1 MSLRP
6 GNNKKKGQKHQNTYT
21 YHHNK
26 GSLVSRKILSSPL
39 DLLCERCLEILSWK
53 VKYNKYHPLK
63 NPAKCNQ
70 CLGKNVYK
78 AYRTICDSCATKDGK
93 KRCTKCGEEVE
104 NYAKPDVRNNPE
116 AGIKK
121 KSPVMELVKT
131 LKKKY
136 QKTVYRKINT
146 GVRID
151 YDEEKGIIDEET
163 KEVIIPLEKIIKSD
177 DDDED
182 NGEDENENDI
192 DENDNDNEEED
203 KKEEKND
210 IKDNKEIKKE
220 FINGQEGEDINTS
233 SKPEENE

>member
-26 GSLVSRKILSSPL
+26 GSLISRKILSSPL
-39 DLLCERCLEILSWK
+39 DLLCDRCLDILSWK
-53 VKYNKYHPLK
+53 VKFNKYHPLK
-63 NPAKCNQ
+63 NPGKCNQ
-70 CLGKNVYK
+70 CLGKNIYK
-78 AYRTICDSCATKDGK
+78 AYRTICDSCATKEGK

-116 AGIKK
+116 AGVKK
-121 KSPVMELVKT
+121 KSPVMELIKT

-146 GVRID
+146 GVRIE

-163 KEVIIPLEKIIKSD
+163 KEVIISLDKIVKSD
-177 DDDED
+177 DDDEE
-182 NGEDENENDI
+182 NGEDENDVEEDNND
-192 DENDNDNEEED
+192 EED
-203 KKEEKND
+203 KKEEKN
-210 IKDNKEIKKE
+210 EIKENKKE
-220 FINGQEGEDINTS
+220 EENINGKEGEDIDTS
-233 SKPEENE
+233 SKPEE

>member
-26 GSLVSRKILSSPL
+26 GSLISRKILSSPL
-39 DLLCERCLEILSWK
+39 DLLCERCLDILSWK
-53 VKYNKYHPLK
+53 VKFNKYHPLK
-63 NPAKCNQ
+63 NPGKCNQ
-70 CLGKNVYK
+70 CLGKNIYK

-104 NYAKPDVRNNPE
+104 DYAKPDVRNNPE
-116 AGIKK
+116 AGVKK

-146 GVRID
+146 GVRIE
-151 YDEEKGIIDEET
+151 YDEEKGIVDEET
-163 KEVIIPLEKIIKSD
+163 KEVIISLDKIIKSD
-177 DDDED
+177 DDED
-182 NGEDENENDI
+182 NEEDN
-192 DENDNDNEEED
+192 NDNDIED
-203 KKEEKND
+203 DKNDKEDMKED
-210 IKDNKEIKKE
+210 IKDDKEKKE
-220 FINGQEGEDINTS
+220 NINEKECEDIDTS
-233 SKPEENE
+233 SKPDE

>member
-26 GSLVSRKILSSPL
+26 GSLISRKILSSPL
-39 DLLCERCLEILSWK
+39 DLLCDRCLDILSWK
-53 VKYNKYHPLK
+53 VKFNKYHPLK
-63 NPAKCNQ
+63 NPGKCNQ
-70 CLGKNVYK
+70 CSGKNIYK

-116 AGIKK
+116 AGVKK
-121 KSPVMELVKT
+121 KSPVMELIKT

-146 GVRID
+146 GVRIE

-163 KEVIIPLEKIIKSD
+163 KEVIISLDKIVKSD
-177 DDDED
+177 DDEDEE
-182 NGEDENENDI
+182 NGEDENDVEEDNND
-192 DENDNDNEEED
+192 EED
-203 KKEEKND
+203 KKEEKN
-210 IKDNKEIKKE
+210 EIKENKKE
-220 FINGQEGEDINTS
+220 EENINGKEGEDIDTS
-233 SKPEENE
+233 SKPEE

>member
-26 GSLVSRKILSSPL
+26 GSLISRKILSSPL

-70 CLGKNVYK
+70 CLGKNIYK

-104 NYAKPDVRNNPE
+104 NYAKPEVRNNPE
-116 AGIKK
+116 AGVKK

-146 GVRID
+146 GVRIE
-151 YDEEKGIIDEET
+151 YDEEKGIINEET
-163 KEVIIPLEKIIKSD
+163 KEVIIPLEKIIKI

-182 NGEDENENDI
+182 EENGEDDNDI
-192 DENDNDNEEED
+192 DEDNNNEED
-203 KKEEKND
+203 KKEEKNN
-210 IKDNKEIKKE
+210 IKNNKEIKESMNSK
-220 FINGQEGEDINTS
+220 EGEDIDTS

>member
-26 GSLVSRKILSSPL
+26 GSLISRKILSSPL
-39 DLLCERCLEILSWK
+39 DLLCDRCLDILSWK
-53 VKYNKYHPLK
+53 VKFNKYHPLK
-63 NPAKCNQ
+63 NPGKCNQ
-70 CLGKNVYK
+70 CLGKNIYK
-78 AYRTICDSCATKDGK
+78 AYRTICDSCATKEGK

-116 AGIKK
+116 AGVKK
-121 KSPVMELVKT
+121 KSPVMELIKT

-146 GVRID
+146 GVRIE

-163 KEVIIPLEKIIKSD
+163 KEVIISLDKIVKSD
-177 DDDED
+177 DDED
-182 NGEDENENDI
+182 KENGEDENDVEEDNND
-192 DENDNDNEEED
+192 EED
-203 KKEEKND
+203 KKEEKN
-210 IKDNKEIKKE
+210 EIKENKKE
-220 FINGQEGEDINTS
+220 EENINGKEGEDIDTS
-233 SKPEENE
+233 SKPEE

>member
-26 GSLVSRKILSSPL
+26 GSLISRKILSSPL

-70 CLGKNVYK
+70 CLGKNIYK

-104 NYAKPDVRNNPE
+104 NYAKPEVRNNPD
-116 AGIKK
+116 AGVKK

-146 GVRID
+146 GVRIE
-151 YDEEKGIIDEET
+151 YDEEKGIINEET
-163 KEVIIPLEKIIKSD
+163 KEVIIPLDKIIKNDED
-177 DDDED
+177 DDIDDNED
-182 NGEDENENDI
+182 NDENEDEKEELQEKENKEENINNKKCEDI
-192 DENDNDNEEED
+192 D
-203 KKEEKND
+203 
-210 IKDNKEIKKE
+210 
-220 FINGQEGEDINTS
+220 TS
-233 SKPEENE
+233 SKPDE

>member
-6 GNNKKKGQKHQNTYT
+6 GNNKKKCQKHQNTYT

-26 GSLVSRKILSSPL
+26 GSLISRKILSSPL
-39 DLLCERCLEILSWK
+39 DLLCERCLDILSWK
-53 VKYNKYHPLK
+53 VKFNKYHPLK
-63 NPAKCNQ
+63 NPGKCNQ
-70 CLGKNVYK
+70 CLGKNIYK

-104 NYAKPDVRNNPE
+104 DYAKPDVRNNPE
-116 AGIKK
+116 AGVKK

-146 GVRID
+146 GVRIE

-163 KEVIIPLEKIIKSD
+163 KEVIISLDKIIKSD
-177 DDDED
+177 DDED
-182 NGEDENENDI
+182 NEEDN
-192 DENDNDNEEED
+192 NDNDIEDDNNDKED
-203 KKEEKND
+203 KKED
-210 IKDNKEIKKE
+210 IKDDKEKKE
-220 FINGQEGEDINTS
+220 NINGKECEDIDTS
-233 SKPEENE
+233 SKPDE

>member
-26 GSLVSRKILSSPL
+26 GSLISRKILSSPL
-39 DLLCERCLEILSWK
+39 DLLCERCLDILSWK
-53 VKYNKYHPLK
+53 VKFNKYHPLK
-63 NPAKCNQ
+63 NPGKCNQ
-70 CLGKNVYK
+70 CLGKNIYK

-104 NYAKPDVRNNPE
+104 EYAKPDVRNNPE
-116 AGIKK
+116 AGVKK

-146 GVRID
+146 GVRIE
-151 YDEEKGIIDEET
+151 YDEEKGIVDEET
-163 KEVIIPLEKIIKSD
+163 KEVIISLDKIIKSD
-177 DDDED
+177 DDED
-182 NGEDENENDI
+182 NEEDN
-192 DENDNDNEEED
+192 NDNDLEDDNNDKED
-203 KKEEKND
+203 KKED
-210 IKDNKEIKKE
+210 IKDDKEKKE
-220 FINGQEGEDINTS
+220 NINGKECEDIDTS
-233 SKPEENE
+233 SKPDE

>member
-26 GSLVSRKILSSPL
+26 GSLISRKILSSPL
-39 DLLCERCLEILSWK
+39 DLLCERCLDILSWK
-53 VKYNKYHPLK
+53 VKFNKYHPLK
-63 NPAKCNQ
+63 NPGKCNQ
-70 CLGKNVYK
+70 CLGKNIYK

-104 NYAKPDVRNNPE
+104 DYAKPDVRNNPE
-116 AGIKK
+116 AGVKK

-146 GVRID
+146 GVRIE
-151 YDEEKGIIDEET
+151 YDEEKGIVDEET
-163 KEVIIPLEKIIKSD
+163 KEVIISLDKIIKSD
-177 DDDED
+177 DDED
-182 NGEDENENDI
+182 NEEDN
-192 DENDNDNEEED
+192 NDNDIEDDNNDKED
-203 KKEEKND
+203 KKE
-210 IKDNKEIKKE
+210 DNKDDNEKKE
-220 FINGQEGEDINTS
+220 NINRKECEDIDTS
-233 SKPEENE
+233 SKPDE

>member
-26 GSLVSRKILSSPL
+26 GSLISRKILSSPL
-39 DLLCERCLEILSWK
+39 DLLCERCLDILSWK
-53 VKYNKYHPLK
+53 VKFNKYHPLK
-63 NPAKCNQ
+63 NPGKCNQ
-70 CLGKNVYK
+70 CLGKNIYK

-104 NYAKPDVRNNPE
+104 DYAKPDVRNNPE
-116 AGIKK
+116 AGVKK

-146 GVRID
+146 GVRIE
-151 YDEEKGIIDEET
+151 YDEEKGIVDEET
-163 KEVIIPLEKIIKSD
+163 KEVIISLDKIIKSD
-177 DDDED
+177 DDED
-182 NGEDENENDI
+182 NEEDN
-192 DENDNDNEEED
+192 NDNDLEDDKNDKED
-203 KKEEKND
+203 KKEV
-210 IKDNKEIKKE
+210 IKDDNEKKE
-220 FINGQEGEDINTS
+220 NINGKECEDIDTS
-233 SKPEENE
+233 SKPDE

>member
-26 GSLVSRKILSSPL
+26 GSLISRKILSSPL
-39 DLLCERCLEILSWK
+39 DLLCDRCLDILSWK
-53 VKYNKYHPLK
+53 VKFNKYHPLK
-63 NPAKCNQ
+63 NPGKCNQ
-70 CLGKNVYK
+70 CLGKNIYK
-78 AYRTICDSCATKDGK
+78 AYRTICDSCATKEGK

-116 AGIKK
+116 AGVKK
-121 KSPVMELVKT
+121 KSPVMELIKT

-146 GVRID
+146 GVRIE

-163 KEVIIPLEKIIKSD
+163 KEVIISLDKIVKSD
-177 DDDED
+177 DDEDEE
-182 NGEDENENDI
+182 NGEDENDVEEDNND
-192 DENDNDNEEED
+192 EED
-203 KKEEKND
+203 KKEGKN
-210 IKDNKEIKKE
+210 EIKENKKE
-220 FINGQEGEDINTS
+220 EENINGKEGEDIDTS
-233 SKPEENE
+233 SKPEE

>member
-26 GSLVSRKILSSPL
+26 GSLISRKILSSPL
-39 DLLCERCLEILSWK
+39 DLLCDRCLDILSWK
-53 VKYNKYHPLK
+53 VKFNKYHPLK
-63 NPAKCNQ
+63 NPGKCNQ
-70 CLGKNVYK
+70 CLGKNIYK
-78 AYRTICDSCATKDGK
+78 AYRTICDSCATKEGK

-116 AGIKK
+116 AGVKK
-121 KSPVMELVKT
+121 KSPVMELIKT

-146 GVRID
+146 GVRIE

-163 KEVIIPLEKIIKSD
+163 KEVIISLDKIVKSD
-177 DDDED
+177 DEDEE
-182 NGEDENENDI
+182 NGEDENDVEEDNND
-192 DENDNDNEEED
+192 EED
-203 KKEEKND
+203 KKEEKN
-210 IKDNKEIKKE
+210 EIKENKKE
-220 FINGQEGEDINTS
+220 EENINGKEGEDIDTS
-233 SKPEENE
+233 SKPEE